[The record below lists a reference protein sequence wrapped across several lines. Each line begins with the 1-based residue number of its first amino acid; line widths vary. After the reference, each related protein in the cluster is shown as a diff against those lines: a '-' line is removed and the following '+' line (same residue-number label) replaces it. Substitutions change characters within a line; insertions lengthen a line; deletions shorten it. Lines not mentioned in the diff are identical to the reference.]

1 MEDSLEVYAYQETH
15 MLCKLYLPSYATNY
29 VKKENTMLKQTQ
41 VVHTSLPF
49 WHGKINPAHI

>member
-29 VKKENTMLKQTQ
+29 VKKANTMLKQTQ

-49 WHGKINPAHI
+49 